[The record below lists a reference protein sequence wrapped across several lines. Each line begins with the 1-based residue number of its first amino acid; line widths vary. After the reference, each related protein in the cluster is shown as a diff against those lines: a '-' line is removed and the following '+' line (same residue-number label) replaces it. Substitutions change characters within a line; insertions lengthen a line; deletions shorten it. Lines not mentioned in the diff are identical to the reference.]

1 VERWGVFELSLDC
14 PNTGSPFTDIELTA
28 RFQHGFQTA
37 EAEGFYDGN
46 GTYRI
51 RYMPEEEG
59 VWTYTTSSNY
69 LDLDG
74 IAGAFTCLGSSPG
87 NHGPVRVKDSVHFFQ
102 YADGKRFIPIGTT
115 CYGWHLQSEKLQ
127 ELTLRSL
134 GQSPFN
140 KVRMCVF
147 PKSGMLSYAGTE
159 SYPFEGSPEKGFDGS
174 RLRPDYFAHLEKRV
188 QDLADL
194 GIQADLILFHPDEEG
209 CLGFESLS
217 PEEDDRYLRYVIA
230 RLGAYRNVW
239 WSLAD
244 EYDGMKNKKSED
256 WDRLSR
262 IIREYDYGAHLC
274 SVLHRNTWYDFGSP
288 WITHASIRHSDVRVA
303 SECTKL
309 YGKPVIIDDC
319 GCEGDLDTR
328 WGSLIPEELVCRIW
342 EGHFRGGYVTHGES
356 YLSADEVLWVWH
368 GGELQGKS
376 VPRIEFLRGIVEEA
390 PDDMMYSS
398 DRLDAATLEVRG
410 EYYLQYFGPHRFA
423 FREFALPEGKYQ
435 ADVIDTWNMTI
446 TPLTG
451 TFEGRFR
458 IDLPAKL
465 YYALRIRKVSVLS

>member
-1 VERWGVFELSLDC
+1 VERWGVFELTLEYPIDG
-14 PNTGSPFTDIELTA
+14 NPFMAIQLSA
-28 RFQHGFQTA
+28 CFQQGGLKA

-59 VWTYTTSSNY
+59 VWTYTTSSNCP
-69 LDLDG
+69 DLDG
-74 IAGAFTCLGSSPG
+74 IAGEFMCIGPTPN
-87 NHGPVRVKDSVHFFQ
+87 NHGPVRVKDSVHFQ
-102 YADGKRFIPIGTT
+102 YADGTRYTPIGTT
-115 CYGWHLQSEKLQ
+115 CYGWHLQSEQLQ
-127 ELTLRSL
+127 ELTLHTL

-140 KVRMCVF
+140 KVRMYVF
-147 PKSGMLSYAGTE
+147 PKSSMLLNALADF
-159 SYPFEGSPEKGFDGS
+159 YPFEGSPEQGFDGS

-209 CLGFESLS
+209 CMAFETLS
-217 PEEDDRYLRYVIA
+217 AEEDDRYLRYVIA
-230 RLGAYRNVW
+230 RFGAYRNVW

-262 IIREYDYGAHLC
+262 SIREYDYGGHLC
-274 SVLHRNTWYDFGSP
+274 SVLNRNTWYDFGSP
-288 WITHASIRHSDVRVA
+288 WITHASIRHTDVRVA
-303 SECTKL
+303 SECTKQ
-309 YGKPVIIDDC
+309 YGKPVIVDDC

-328 WGSLIPEELVCRIW
+328 WGSYTPEELLCRIW
-342 EGHFRGGYVTHGES
+342 EGHLRGGYVTHGET
-356 YLSADEVLWVWH
+356 YLNPDETLWGSH
-368 GGELQGKS
+368 GGELRGKS
-376 VPRIEFLRGIVEEA
+376 VSRIEFLSGILEEA
-390 PDDMMYSS
+390 PDHMTYSS
-398 DRLDAATLEVRG
+398 DRLDAATLEVKG

-423 FREFALPEGKYQ
+423 YREFALPEGKYQ
-435 ADVIDTWNMTI
+435 VDVIDTWNMKI
-446 TPLTG
+446 TPLAE

-465 YYALRIRKVSVLS
+465 YYALRIRKVSDLS